1 MICYSSNRKLR
12 QVSSYT
18 VEYWATFKKNE
29 EYLYV
34 LIWKDHQDILLNE
47 KKIKIQNIVYI
58 MVPLSYKGYAKS
70 YVFLERKTKN
80 LW

>member
-1 MICYSSNRKLR
+1 M
-12 QVSSYT
+12 
-18 VEYWATFKKNE
+18 
-29 EYLYV
+29 
-34 LIWKDHQDILLNE
+34 IWKDHQDILLNE

-80 LW
+80 W